1 MYPHHSHHQST
12 TTFSS
17 IYMTSAQAIFGRR
30 CAPFS
35 APLTCCC
42 VCVQYNA
49 IAIWLYLP
57 REFFMALYEAVTTV
71 IFFISAYTR
80 GLHRQNCASVDFV
93 RRSLRAKAFSRT
105 KITYPLQSRRHN
117 QRLKRLFGRRRR
129 QIIGL

>member
-71 IFFISAYTR
+71 IFSYQRTR
-80 GLHRQNCASVDFV
+80 VVCIG
-93 RRSLRAKAFSRT
+93 
-105 KITYPLQSRRHN
+105 KIAQVSTS
-117 QRLKRLFGRRRR
+117 
-129 QIIGL
+129 